1 MASSNM
7 NSATTIT
14 NSRCY
19 QHNNISGKLYGEIL
33 NELTE
38 KVKGYV
44 EEIVAQFKSKEV
56 GFRYV
61 IEVPKFCVGVIRRA
75 I

>member
-1 MASSNM
+1 M
-7 NSATTIT
+7 
-14 NSRCY
+14 
-19 QHNNISGKLYGEIL
+19 
-33 NELTE
+33 TE

-44 EEIVAQFKSKEV
+44 EEIVAQFKGKEV